1 MTWPPKDG
9 SLISLWRFKEPG
21 ESRRTARD
29 ARTTWKLRFVVVV
42 EKTVFLNIPSQR
54 YSSAPLGHSVTMLH
68 LAETGKQSPLP
79 QLNRSGRL
87 SEQSLSV
94 GRGWHAEQGQMSE

>member
-1 MTWPPKDG
+1 M
-9 SLISLWRFKEPG
+9 
-21 ESRRTARD
+21 RRTTR
-29 ARTTWKLRFVVVV
+29 KIFKK
-42 EKTVFLNIPSQR
+42 KTVCVNIPSQR

-68 LAETGKQSPLP
+68 LTETGKQSPLP

-94 GRGWHAEQGQMSE
+94 GRGVVVGMQQGSDE